1 MGGRFEPLVRLPGWT
16 RGLCLADTIAF
27 VGTSRVIPRF
37 RHYAPG
43 VDLASSE
50 AGVHAIDLR
59 TGRVLGSLIWPMGNQ
74 VFAIEATGDLA
85 TIGFPFSGSRSRRQV
100 ERLFFSGSAGAARTG
115 AASNPRRALRT
126 RRRERS

>member
-1 MGGRFEPLVRLPGWT
+1 
-16 RGLCLADTIAF
+16 

-59 TGRVLGSLIWPMGNQ
+59 TGRVLGSLVWPMGNQ

-100 ERLFFSGSAGAARTG
+100 ERLFFSGNAGAARTR
-115 AASNPRRALRT
+115 AVPNPRRPLRT
-126 RRRERS
+126 RRRPRS